1 MPDAPPFFR
10 GRSRAR
16 TWQAA
21 VLGGVLALATAACG
35 GGEDG
40 AGGTSEP
47 TGGASAIPD
56 TTALLAG
63 VQKDA
68 QLAAAL
74 PPKVAQAG
82 TLQLASNLQSAP
94 NNFYAADGKTPIGYE
109 VDLAKAI
116 AAKLGVRVAHQ
127 DMAFGSLITSLQSGR
142 VDLTMAAMND
152 TAERQ
157 QQIDFVDYFQSGI
170 TIMVRK
176 GNPDGITGPDTLCGK
191 AVAVVQGTSHQKF
204 ATEQS
209 AKCGQSGQP
218 PITVTATDSDTQNQN
233 QLRTGRVAAILND
246 LPSAVYI
253 SRTAG
258 EGKFFEVVPGQPIN
272 GGPYGI
278 GVHKTGK
285 ELTESVRAAL
295 QALIAD
301 GTYGKILEAWG
312 VQQGAVAQVNVNGG
326 S

>member
-1 MPDAPPFFR
+1 MS
-10 GRSRAR
+10 RSRAVP
-16 TWQAA
+16 A
-21 VLGGVLALATAACG
+21 VLLASLAVLVTACG
-35 GGEDG
+35 GGPDG
-40 AGGTSEP
+40 AGGTSQAA
-47 TGGASAIPD
+47 GAPASGIPD
-56 TTALLAG
+56 TAAIVQG

-68 QLAAAL
+68 QLNAGL
-74 PPKVAQAG
+74 PANVKQAG
-82 TLQLASNLQSAP
+82 LHLASNLQSAP

-116 AAKLGVRVAHQ
+116 AAKLGVPVAHQ

-142 VDLTMAAMND
+142 IDLTMAGMND
-152 TAERQ
+152 TKARQ
-157 QQIDFVDYFQSGI
+157 AQIDFVDYFTSGI

-191 AVAVVQGTSHQKF
+191 KVAVVQGTSHQKF
-204 ATEQS
+204 AAEQS
-209 AKCGQSGQP
+209 TKCTQAGKP
-218 PITVTATDSDTQNQN
+218 AVDVTATDSDNQNQN
-233 QLRTGRVAAILND
+233 QLRTGRVQAILND

-258 EGKFFEVVPGQPIN
+258 EGKFFEVVPGEPID

-278 GVHKTGK
+278 GVNKTNTA
-285 ELTESVRAAL
+285 LRDSVQKAL

-301 GTYGKILEAWG
+301 GTYGKILQAWG
-312 VQQGAVAQVNVNGG
+312 VEQGAIKEAAVNGG

>member
-1 MPDAPPFFR
+1 MPSTPLTLT
-10 GRSRAR
+10 R
-16 TWQAA
+16 TWRLA
-21 VLGGVLALATAACG
+21 VLTGVAALVTAACG
-35 GGEDG
+35 GGPDG
-40 AGGTSEP
+40 AGGQEP
-47 TGGASAIPD
+47 AASGAPSAIPD
-56 TTALLAG
+56 TTALIES

-68 QLAAAL
+68 AVAGTL
-74 PPKVAQAG
+74 PAKYAQAG
-82 TLQLASNLQSAP
+82 MLHLASNLQSAP

-116 AAKLGVRVAHQ
+116 GKKLGVTVHHQ

-152 TAERQ
+152 TKTRQ
-157 QQIDFVDYFQSGI
+157 AQIDFVDYFSSGI

-176 GNPDGITGPDTLCGK
+176 GNPDQISGPDTLCGK
-191 AVAVVQGTSHQKF
+191 NVAVVQGTSHQKF
-204 ATEQS
+204 AEEQNGECTR
-209 AKCGQSGQP
+209 AGKP
-218 PITVTATDSDTQNQN
+218 ALTVTATDSDTQNQN

-258 EGKFFEVVPGQPIN
+258 EGKFFEVVPGEPIN

-278 GVHKTGK
+278 GVNK
-285 ELTESVRAAL
+285 ENKPLAESIQKAL
-295 QALIAD
+295 QSLIAD
-301 GTYGKILEAWG
+301 GGYGKILQAWG
-312 VQQGAVAQVNVNGG
+312 VEQGALKEAKLNGG